1 MKLKTKLIA
10 LNSIILF
17 VVGAM
22 MFLQFRSAQNKQK
35 YEIRNSF
42 GQSSEKLQRAIS
54 NVFYLY
60 YHNVQNIALNKSLQS
75 KNFDDAN
82 FYFNEL
88 VSLYPLYDMIVFVDK
103 DGKFVASNTLDSAG
117 KKLELDKFKAADYSS
132 SNWFK
137 KTKAGELVEDYDKK
151 IYGSFFGEFQK
162 DSLLTDVYGGDRLGN
177 YFATP
182 VNDEFGDLVGY
193 IATFVNG
200 VWVTNELIATNKALE
215 KEGKSGAQIWVANND
230 GLVISEVKDSKY
242 TNEDFLKLNV
252 TSEYEKQIIASK
264 ELKEP
269 SFIKSMLAFDNEP
282 LYAFSEF
289 SDSKF
294 VNAIGWKAF
303 IKMRSE
309 EAFSSISVAT
319 NIFSISFLIILF
331 FGSFIAYV
339 ISNKLSDD
347 LLNIANNIAGGSLN
361 ISNASESLSD
371 HSGKLSNATSDQ
383 ASSLQQTVASLN
395 EISAMINKNTDASQ
409 SSKDLS
415 VKSRSAA
422 ETGKGSID
430 KMLSSIDEISDANSE
445 IIDQMNQNANE
456 IQEIITVIREIEDK
470 TKVINDI
477 VFQTKLLSFNAS
489 VEAARAG
496 EHGKGFS
503 VVAEEVGNLAQHSG
517 DAAKQIEEMLL
528 QSVNRVEAIAR
539 NTESKVGELVERG
552 TSKVE
557 QGKSVARQ
565 CDSALGEIL
574 EHANNLDNMIEEI
587 AIASVEQSQG
597 VQEITRAM
605 SELDKVT
612 KQNSM
617 IAHETSLNTQSLN
630 EQATGLKDISIL
642 LTDLITGKNDGKGM
656 KLLDK
661 AGTSDEKVTKKA
673 KKEKRSYSLKSKKN
687 TDKNSNKEM
696 SQENV
701 VQLKTKQSNET
712 VEERPVITK
721 KVASSDISVPTAGEG
736 EWEDI

>member
-1 MKLKTKLIA
+1 
-10 LNSIILF
+10 
-17 VVGAM
+17 M

-35 YEIRNSF
+35 YEIRKGF
-42 GQSSEKLQRAIS
+42 AQSSEKLQRAIS

-60 YHNVQNIALNKSLQS
+60 YHNVQNIALNKSLQA

-88 VSLYPLYDMIVFVDK
+88 VSLYPLYDLIVFVDK
-103 DGKFVASNTLDSAG
+103 DGKFVASNNLDNSG
-117 KKLELDKFKAADYSS
+117 NKLDIEKIKSKDFTQSQ
-132 SNWFK
+132 WFK
-137 KTKAGELVEDYDKK
+137 ETKAGNLMEDYDKK
-151 IYGSFFGEFQK
+151 IYGSFFGEFHK
-162 DSLLTDVYGGDRLGN
+162 NSLLTDLFSADRYGN
-177 YFATP
+177 FFATP
-182 VNDEFGDLVGY
+182 VNDEYGDLVGY

-200 VWVTNELIATNKALE
+200 DWVTNELIATNRALE
-215 KEGKSGAQIWVANND
+215 KEGKKGAKIWVANNE
-230 GLVISEVKDSKY
+230 GLVISEVESAKS
-242 TNEDFLKLNV
+242 TNKDFLKLNLIK
-252 TSEYEKQIIASK
+252 EYESQIKDSK
-264 ELKEP
+264 VLAEP
-269 SFIKSMLAFDNEP
+269 NFFEAMFKVDSEP

-289 SDSKF
+289 SNSKF
-294 VNAIGWKAF
+294 VNAIGWKSF
-303 IKMRSE
+303 IKMNSDS
-309 EAFSSISVAT
+309 AFSAISVAS
-319 NIFSISFLIILF
+319 NIFTLSFLVILF
-331 FGSFIAYV
+331 CGSFIAYFV
-339 ISNKLSDD
+339 SNKLSND
-347 LLNIANNIAGGSLN
+347 LLSIANNIADGSLN
-361 ISNASESLSD
+361 ISDASGSLSD

-383 ASSLQQTVASLN
+383 ASSLQETVASLN

-422 ETGKGSID
+422 ESGKGSID

-456 IQEIITVIREIEDK
+456 IQEIITVIREIGDK

-528 QSVNRVEAIAR
+528 QSVNRVEAIAK
-539 NTESKVGELVERG
+539 NTESKVGELIERG

-557 QGKSVARQ
+557 QGKKVARQ

-597 VQEITRAM
+597 VQEITKAM

-617 IAHETSLNTQSLN
+617 IAHETSSNTQSLN
-630 EQATGLKDISIL
+630 EQAKGLKDISIL
-642 LTDLITGKNDGKGM
+642 LTDLITGDGVGHDPQALK
-656 KLLDK
+656 K
-661 AGTSDEKVTKKA
+661 ATKKETSK
-673 KKEKRSYSLKSKKN
+673 KKEKISYSLKSNNEKTK
-687 TDKNSNKEM
+687 TEKSE
-696 SQENV
+696 SESTQENV
-701 VQLKTKQSNET
+701 VQISSKQKKTNT
-712 VEERPVITK
+712 PVTSASIPEK
-721 KVASSDISVPTAGEG
+721 KVASSDISVPTASEG

>member
-1 MKLKTKLIA
+1 
-10 LNSIILF
+10 
-17 VVGAM
+17 
-22 MFLQFRSAQNKQK
+22 MF
-35 YEIRNSF
+35 
-42 GQSSEKLQRAIS
+42 AI
-54 NVFYLY
+54 
-60 YHNVQNIALNKSLQS
+60 
-75 KNFDDAN
+75 
-82 FYFNEL
+82 
-88 VSLYPLYDMIVFVDK
+88 
-103 DGKFVASNTLDSAG
+103 
-117 KKLELDKFKAADYSS
+117 
-132 SNWFK
+132 
-137 KTKAGELVEDYDKK
+137 
-151 IYGSFFGEFQK
+151 
-162 DSLLTDVYGGDRLGN
+162 
-177 YFATP
+177 
-182 VNDEFGDLVGY
+182 
-193 IATFVNG
+193 
-200 VWVTNELIATNKALE
+200 
-215 KEGKSGAQIWVANND
+215 
-230 GLVISEVKDSKY
+230 
-242 TNEDFLKLNV
+242 
-252 TSEYEKQIIASK
+252 
-264 ELKEP
+264 
-269 SFIKSMLAFDNEP
+269 DNEP

-289 SDSKF
+289 SNNKF

-303 IKMRSE
+303 VKMRSE

-339 ISNKLSDD
+339 VSNKLSDD

-430 KMLSSIDEISDANSE
+430 KMLSSIDEISDANAE

-642 LTDLITGKNDGKGM
+642 LTDLITGRNDGKGM
-656 KLLDK
+656 ELLDK
-661 AGTSDEKVTKKA
+661 NSASNEKVSKNG
-673 KKEKRSYSLKSKKN
+673 KKEKRSYSLKPNKN

-701 VQLKTKQSNET
+701 VQLKTKQSHET
-712 VEERPVITK
+712 VETRPVVTK